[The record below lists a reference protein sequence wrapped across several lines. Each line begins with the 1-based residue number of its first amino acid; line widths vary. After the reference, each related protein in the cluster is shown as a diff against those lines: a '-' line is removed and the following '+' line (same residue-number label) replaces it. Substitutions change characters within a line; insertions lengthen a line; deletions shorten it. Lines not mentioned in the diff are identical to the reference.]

1 MKTNGCKPISITC
14 RHLALGCL
22 KAGLLGEGLK
32 TLDLGKNLTT
42 SKRVRNSTP
51 WLETTLSMIEIFAE
65 KGDVKNAEKLLEE
78 LKEAKYIRCT
88 FFYNA
93 LIKAYVR
100 AKIYDPNLLKGMILE
115 GARPDAETYS
125 LLKLIVH
132 FGTGP
137 HV

>member
-32 TLDLGKNLTT
+32 TLDLDKNLMT

-51 WLETTLSMIEIFAE
+51 WLETSLSMIEIFAE

-78 LKEAKYIRCT
+78 LKEAKYISLRM
-88 FFYNA
+88 YNSVVD
-93 LIKAYVR
+93 KCFNDWVDNFTR
-100 AKIYDPNLLKGMILE
+100 
-115 GARPDAETYS
+115 
-125 LLKLIVH
+125 
-132 FGTGP
+132 
-137 HV
+137 